1 MSGKTFANPVVK
13 KLIEKDFAFVVLNV
27 DQNKEAADQMGIV
40 GIPDT
45 RILSQEGK
53 MLDQVIGFE
62 ELEAFADR
70 LRKHIEGK

>member
-13 KLIEKDFAFVVLNV
+13 QLIEKDFVFVVLNV
-27 DQNKEAADQMGIV
+27 DQNKEAADLMGIV

-45 RILSQEGK
+45 RILSQDGK
-53 MLDQVIGFE
+53 TLDQVIGFE
-62 ELEAFADR
+62 EPEAFADR

>member
-13 KLIEKDFAFVVLNV
+13 RLIEKDFVFVVLNV

-45 RILSQEGK
+45 RILSQDGK
-53 MLDQVIGFE
+53 TLDQVIGFE
-62 ELEAFADR
+62 KPEAFADR

>member
-13 KLIEKDFAFVVLNV
+13 QLIEKDFVFVVLNV
-27 DQNKEAADQMGIV
+27 DQNKEAADQMGIF

-45 RILSQEGK
+45 RILSQDGK
-53 MLDQVIGFE
+53 TLDQVIGFE
-62 ELEAFADR
+62 EPEAFADR